1 MAASQVVKITSKG
14 QFTLPVEIR
23 RELSLGKDSHVY
35 VTKLGRLIVIKKVEE
50 LSLDD
55 ISAILEPLAKRS
67 GLTRR
72 ILMEDIEKA
81 REKMLGEKQGK
92 VQVTVLIDTN
102 ILVSGLVFLKGNEHR
117 ILKLAEE
124 KAITLVLP
132 EFVLKEARAVLG
144 RRFPGHEIFLDT
156 FLLRAE
162 HTILPWSRI
171 EQDIPIRLARPETQ
185 RT

>member
-92 VQVTVLIDTN
+92 AQVH
-102 ILVSGLVFLKGNEHR
+102 G
-117 ILKLAEE
+117 
-124 KAITLVLP
+124 
-132 EFVLKEARAVLG
+132 
-144 RRFPGHEIFLDT
+144 
-156 FLLRAE
+156 
-162 HTILPWSRI
+162 SR
-171 EQDIPIRLARPETQ
+171 
-185 RT
+185 

>member
-14 QFTLPVEIR
+14 QFTLPVELR

-81 REKMLGEKQGK
+81 REKMLGEKPAK
-92 VQVTVLIDTN
+92 AHV
-102 ILVSGLVFLKGNEHR
+102 HR
-117 ILKLAEE
+117 
-124 KAITLVLP
+124 
-132 EFVLKEARAVLG
+132 
-144 RRFPGHEIFLDT
+144 
-156 FLLRAE
+156 
-162 HTILPWSRI
+162 SY
-171 EQDIPIRLARPETQ
+171 
-185 RT
+185 